1 MNRLIPL
8 RDKFDCHNLDDL
20 ESARDLSHVIAEHE
34 ITDLIDMTNMECKS
48 KTSECSVD
56 SGAKIESVP
65 IRKLLHSGNPTADKE
80 QVRLFTPVFTT
91 PTDIREHKACR
102 PQSRSPILPGIVYPF

>member
-8 RDKFDCHNLDDL
+8 RDKFDCQNLDDL
-20 ESARDLSHVIAEHE
+20 ENPSDLSHMIAEHE

-48 KTSECSVD
+48 KTSQCQAD

-65 IRKLLHSGNPTADKE
+65 IRKLVHSGNPSDKD

-102 PQSRSPILPGIVYPF
+102 P